1 MKESLNMSYPNI
13 ILINCDDLGYGDLG
27 CYGSKL
33 NETPSIDKLAQDG
46 IKFTSFYMASPVC
59 SPSRGAMLTGCYP
72 TRIGFGLFDN
82 EHIVLFPGS
91 PTGLN
96 PNEITIA
103 DQLKQSGY
111 ATKIVGKWHCGDQK
125 EFLPTNYGF
134 DSYYGIPYSNDMGRQ
149 VLPDDITW
157 PDSTDEQKERYL
169 PPLVTGEEI
178 WCQLFSEPAAGS
190 DVAGI
195 KTKAELDGDT
205 WTINGQKVWT
215 SGAHFSDYGILV
227 TRSDPTVAKHKG
239 LTFFFVDMKSP
250 GIEVKPIK
258 QISGG
263 ANFNE
268 VYFTDVKI
276 PDSQRLGAIGDGWKV
291 SLTTLMNERLAV
303 GDASGPD
310 FEEAFSLAR
319 GQDLNGKLAIEND
332 AVRERLADWYCQ
344 QSGLK
349 YAKYRNISALSRG
362 ETPGPQSSI
371 TKIVSGNKLQEVA
384 NFGLDMLDSAGIIR
398 TDEEGAE
405 QSMYQYGF
413 YGAAGIRIAGGTD
426 EILKNIISEQV
437 LGMPQDMRADKGIP
451 FNEIPTGNK

>member
-1 MKESLNMSYPNI
+1 MGIFLI
-13 ILINCDDLGYGDLG
+13 ILPILTLSERWTNYKIPEANDASENSSLERARAWMQIKHESGWACLHWPKEYGGRDAAPMERVIYSQEEAKYRLPNG
-27 CYGSKL
+27 
-33 NETPSIDKLAQDG
+33 
-46 IKFTSFYMASPVC
+46 FYEIGQGMAGPV
-59 SPSRGAMLTGCYP
+59 MMM
-72 TRIGFGLFDN
+72 
-82 EHIVLFPGS
+82 
-91 PTGLN
+91 
-96 PNEITIA
+96 
-103 DQLKQSGY
+103 Y
-111 ATKIVGKWHCGDQK
+111 ATED
-125 EFLPTNYGF
+125 
-134 DSYYGIPYSNDMGRQ
+134 
-149 VLPDDITW
+149 
-157 PDSTDEQKERYL
+157 QKERYL
-169 PPLVTGEEI
+169 PPMSTGEEI

-205 WTINGQKVWT
+205 WTVNGQKVWT

-227 TRSDPTVAKHKG
+227 TRSDPSAPKHKG

-276 PDSQRLGAIGDGWKV
+276 PDSQRLGAVGDGWKV

-310 FEEAFSLAR
+310 FQEAFSLAR

-332 AVRERLADWYCQ
+332 SVRDKLADWYCQ

-349 YAKYRNISALSRG
+349 FAKYRNISALSRG

-371 TKIVSGNKLQEVA
+371 TKIVSGNKLQEIA
-384 NFGLDMLDSAGIIR
+384 NFGMDMLDSAGILR

-437 LGMPQDMRADKGIP
+437 LGMPQDMRADKGLP